1 MLRKLLSRL
10 KEQRGSMVNELD
22 FSNLNLRSTPADMIH
37 ARISVTGCIRKYIR
51 PVLLRCVTLY
61 TMERSSSRTDGEHDA
76 KGLFFKIMAKYLLFS

>member
-51 PVLLRCVTLY
+51 PVGLLLRCVSLY
-61 TMERSSSRTDGEHDA
+61 TMEVGTFE
-76 KGLFFKIMAKYLLFS
+76 FSYGWRARR